1 MSKPTD
7 ERREAPYA
15 RAIPQP
21 SAGPMTMAFGV
32 ALLFA
37 GVVTTPA
44 VSLVGLAIA
53 IVGGTIWFR
62 AVFPEECLE
71 PIEPTG
77 GQAVVRPVPLPP
89 REAPS
94 RRLVLPVEIHPY
106 RAGVA
111 GGLAGGGAMAVVA
124 VAWGLVLHGSI
135 WLPINLLVGTVNPGM
150 AAMAEAELAAFSLG
164 WFSLAVLLH
173 GALSVLTGLLF
184 TVALPMMPRRPMLFG
199 IVVAPVILSAI
210 AWSMMGIVNPTLE
223 QFISW
228 PWFIASQ
235 VAFGA
240 VCGLVVGRVEKVSLM
255 KDLALS
261 TRLGVERNEG
271 AR

>member
-1 MSKPTD
+1 MS
-7 ERREAPYA
+7 EHHSEHREAPYA
-15 RAIPQP
+15 RAIPLP
-21 SAGPMTMAFGV
+21 TAGPMTMAFGIT
-32 ALLFA
+32 LLFA
-37 GVVTTPA
+37 GIVTTPA
-44 VSLVGLAIA
+44 VSLVGLAVA

-62 AVFPEECLE
+62 AVLPAESLE

-106 RAGVA
+106 RAGIV
-111 GGLAGGGAMAVVA
+111 GGLAGGVAMAIVA
-124 VAWGLVLHGSI
+124 VAWGLALHGSV
-135 WLPINLLVGTVNPGM
+135 WLPINLLVGAVNPGM
-150 AAMAEAELAAFSLG
+150 AAMGEAELAAFNLG
-164 WFSLAVLLH
+164 WLSLAVLFH

-210 AWSMMGIVNPTLE
+210 SWSMMGIVNPALE
-223 QFISW
+223 EFISW

-235 VAFGA
+235 VAFGG
-240 VCGLVVGRVEKVSLM
+240 VCGFVVGRGEKVSLM
-255 KDLALS
+255 KDLSVA
-261 TRLGVERNEG
+261 TRLGVERSEG
-271 AR
+271 GR